1 MPALNI
7 YSPAIQVYDLHYNTD
22 AGFKSSLSKVVQEK
36 GQAWSMNSKAPRFA
50 STTAY
55 QSGTLGCLGQLRP
68 PTHAA
73 DFVDRLHTLARAT
86 GSGTDLRESRRR
98 CCSPNADTCGLQD

>member
-55 QSGTLGCLGQLRP
+55 QSGTLEQLRP
-68 PTHAA
+68 PTHAR

-86 GSGTDLRESRRR
+86 GADLRESRRR
-98 CCSPNADTCGLQD
+98 CCSLNAATCGLQD

>member
-22 AGFKSSLSKVVQEK
+22 SGFKSSLSKVVQEK
-36 GQAWSMNSKAPRFA
+36 GQAWSFNSKAPRFA

-55 QSGTLGCLGQLRP
+55 QSGMLWDLYTRLRP
-68 PTHAA
+68 T
-73 DFVDRLHTLARAT
+73 DFA
-86 GSGTDLRESRRR
+86 
-98 CCSPNADTCGLQD
+98 